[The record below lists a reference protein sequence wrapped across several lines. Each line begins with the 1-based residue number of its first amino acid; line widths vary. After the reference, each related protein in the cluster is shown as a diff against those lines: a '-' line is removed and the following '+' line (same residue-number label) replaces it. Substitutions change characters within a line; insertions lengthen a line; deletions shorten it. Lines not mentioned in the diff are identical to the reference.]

1 MTVASVRTTGRIGTA
16 PRRGGDDQVWTVQ
29 AVRDLGTTTDVET
42 AGSVLGIG
50 RSKAYE
56 MAKANEFPV
65 RLVRIGRRYVV
76 PVPAI
81 LRLLDVE

>member
-16 PRRGGDDQVWTVQ
+16 SRRGGNDEVWTVQ
-29 AVRDLGTTTDVET
+29 AVRDLGITTEVET

-56 MAKANEFPV
+56 MAKADEFPV
-65 RLVRIGRRYVV
+65 PLVRIGRRYVV
-76 PVPAI
+76 PVAAI
-81 LRLLDVE
+81 LRLLGAE

>member
-1 MTVASVRTTGRIGTA
+1 MTAVSTDVANHMDAAALVGDGGR
-16 PRRGGDDQVWTVQ
+16 VWTVQ
-29 AVRDLGTTTDVET
+29 AVQGLGTTTDVET
-42 AGSVLGIG
+42 AGAILGIG

-56 MAKANEFPV
+56 LAKADEFPV

-76 PVPAI
+76 PVAGI

>member
-1 MTVASVRTTGRIGTA
+1 LELHRDVVATIKCGRCRRYGTLGITTN
-16 PRRGGDDQVWTVQ
+16 
-29 AVRDLGTTTDVET
+29 VET

-56 MAKANEFPV
+56 MAKADEFPV

-76 PVPAI
+76 PVAAI
-81 LRLLDVE
+81 LRLLGAE